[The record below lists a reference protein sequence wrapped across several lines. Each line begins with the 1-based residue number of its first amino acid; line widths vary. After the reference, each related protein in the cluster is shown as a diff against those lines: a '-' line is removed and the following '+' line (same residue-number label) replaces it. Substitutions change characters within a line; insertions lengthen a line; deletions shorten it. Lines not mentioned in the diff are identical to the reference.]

1 MKVFITPAELAA
13 HQKEYIVIDGRG
25 AIEAGRGHIEGA
37 YVLGLEDLT
46 APVQDHGGRHPLPN
60 LDAFASKLGKFGIDG
75 TKPVVIYDDWMSTV
89 GRLWWM
95 LRYIGLD
102 TVYVLSGG
110 VRRWVAEG
118 YELVTTV
125 TPVCAACTLAVKLRP
140 DFYLT
145 HEDVLA
151 ITKDRS
157 KVLIDVR
164 APERYRGETE
174 PLDPVAGHVPTAI
187 NLYYELPYTAD
198 GLKDKT
204 VLDGLFQ
211 PIADDGRP
219 VVVYCGSGI
228 TAPIELLAMYEWGLT
243 PALYLGSFSDW
254 ISYPNAQIAT
264 GTELITDR

>member
-13 HQKEYIVIDGRG
+13 QQQDYIIIDGRG
-25 AIEAGRGHIEGA
+25 VIEADRGHIEGA
-37 YVLGLEDLT
+37 YVLGLADLT
-46 APVQDHGGRHPLPN
+46 ATVQEHGGRHPLPD
-60 LDAFASKLGKFGIDG
+60 LETFAAKLGTFGIDG
-75 TKPVVIYDDWMSTV
+75 TKPIVIYDDWMSTV

-102 TVYVLSGG
+102 TVYVLAGG

-118 YELVTTV
+118 HTLVTTP
-125 TPVCAACTLAVKLRP
+125 TPLGHGCTVPVKLRP
-140 DFYLT
+140 DFYVT

-157 KVLIDVR
+157 KVLVDVR

-174 PLDPVAGHVPTAI
+174 PLDPVAGHIPTAI
-187 NLYYELPYTAD
+187 NLYYELPYTMD
-198 GLKDKT
+198 GLQDKA
-204 VLDGLFQ
+204 VLDALFQ

-228 TAPIELLAMYEWGLT
+228 TAPIALLAMYEWGLT

-254 ISYPNAQIAT
+254 ISYSNAQIAT